1 MLTFITSSVKFV
13 FATSSTL
20 FWVSVTLGTFRTK
33 IINIPEP
40 ENTFLEVLIRI
51 KRIGHHAYK
60 RDNASVSSAKLKVP
74 HNPLN
79 FSYKKLAFIRRT
91 ISKFNLSWKV
101 DKALSTLDNVYI
113 ITLEMMVNNV
123 VLTSLILFSL
133 WLTCSVNH
141 SLMSVV

>member
-1 MLTFITSSVKFV
+1 MAKYFFVLADHNLCLVTLINTKFMDYYNIIININFQNKKMLTFITSSVKFV

-20 FWVSVTLGTFRTK
+20 FWVSVTLGTFNRK

-40 ENTFLEVLIRI
+40 EKTFLEMLIKI

-91 ISKFNLSWKV
+91 ISKFNFSWIK
-101 DKALSTLDNVYI
+101 L
-113 ITLEMMVNNV
+113 
-123 VLTSLILFSL
+123 
-133 WLTCSVNH
+133 
-141 SLMSVV
+141 